1 MTTNPPNPTQT
12 TTTTSPDE
20 GMRAVAERIRAGRN
34 FLITSHR
41 NPDGDALGSGLAL
54 QRLIRQLGK
63 EARVQVRDG
72 FGKPLLNIPG
82 APEVTITDSL
92 PADYPNAYDACFTM
106 ECPEVERTGYPVL
119 PGPVVNIDHHLGNTM
134 YGEINYLDLD
144 APSVGEMVLQ
154 INRNYLKLPLD
165 RETAIAMYVSLA
177 TDTGF
182 FRYHNTTLRTF
193 QAAEELVRAG
203 VVPGDVS
210 LWINES
216 TPRGA
221 IKLLGLCLT
230 TLELTANDRI
240 ATIRLPQQF
249 FADAGASPEDTEGI
263 VNYGRMIEGV
273 QVSALLKEI
282 DGGKSTR
289 VSMRAKP
296 GVDVQK
302 VAARYGGGGH
312 AAASGCTI
320 PLPLDAAK
328 EQLVGILRELV
339 DSPAAS

>member
-1 MTTNPPNPTQT
+1 MTNPTNPTTNQPATN
-12 TTTTSPDE
+12 PDE
-20 GMRAVAERIRAGRN
+20 GARAVAERIRAGRN

-63 EARVQVRDG
+63 EAKVQVRDG

-82 APEVTITDSL
+82 ASEVTITDHL
-92 PADYPNAYDACFTM
+92 PPDYPGAYDAVFTM

-154 INRNYLKLPLD
+154 INRRHLGLPLD
-165 RETAIAMYVSLA
+165 RETATAMYVSLA

-193 QAAEELVRAG
+193 EAAEELVRAG

-216 TPRGA
+216 SPRGA

-230 TLELTANDRI
+230 TLELTTGDKI
-240 ATIRLPQQF
+240 ATITLPKHF
-249 FADAGASPEDTEGI
+249 FAEAGAVAEDTEGI

-273 QVSALLKEI
+273 LVSAMLKEI
-282 DGGKSTR
+282 DAGATR

-302 VAARYGGGGH
+302 VAAMFGGGGH

-320 PLPLDAAK
+320 PLPLAEAK
-328 EQLVGILRELV
+328 AKLVSILSGIV
-339 DSPAAS
+339 